1 MRSNYVR
8 LLHAPRHAPEIICKL
23 VRQQAAS
30 RLGSSGI
37 CIRTCRI
44 NTAGQISKEVVSLNH
59 DIVRTRT
66 FNPVDLEKI
75 LSRSVCLHPVHR
87 LTVASADPCVAR

>member
-1 MRSNYVR
+1 MRSNHVR

-23 VRQQAAS
+23 VSQQAAS
-30 RLGSSGI
+30 QLRSSGI
-37 CIRTCRI
+37 SIRKCRI

-66 FNPVDLEKI
+66 FNPVDLENI
-75 LSRSVCLHPVHR
+75 LSRSVCPHPVHH
-87 LTVASADPCVAR
+87 LTVAFADPCVAR